1 MMNFLKKLWG
11 ITADLAWT
19 LAGSIIV
26 LVTLSGKTQSI
37 ALWITVIA
45 TVIHYVYK
53 LISTEEK

>member
-1 MMNFLKKLWG
+1 MISFLKKLWG

-37 ALWITVIA
+37 ALWITIIA
-45 TVIHYVYK
+45 TVIHYIYK
-53 LISTEEK
+53 LISSEEK